1 MNNDDNKCKVQKE
14 LHDMDCKLLPEV
26 YVISK
31 EEVEE
36 QIVNAEKFCEAV
48 QEYLKESGPQ

>member
-1 MNNDDNKCKVQKE
+1 MINARFRRRCSICVHRVN
-14 LHDMDCKLLPEV
+14 CKLLPEV